1 MNHVD
6 GNALAGQLSDLFAFD
21 LTTAIGRC
29 VNCGTSGMLGAAMV
43 YIASP
48 GTVARCPHCGAVL
61 ATIVESDDTIWLSL
75 AGVTAIEVAKPR

>member
-29 VNCGTSGMLGAAMV
+29 INCGTSGMLGAAMV
-43 YIASP
+43 YQAGP

-61 ATIVESDDTIWLSL
+61 ATIVESGDKIWLSL
-75 AGVTAIEVAKPR
+75 AGLTAIEVAKPS

>member
-6 GNALAGQLSDLFAFD
+6 GNALAGRLSDLFAFD

-29 VNCGTSGMLGAAMV
+29 LNCGTSGMIGAAMV
-43 YIASP
+43 YEAGA

-61 ATIVESDDTIWLSL
+61 ATIVESDNKIWLSL
-75 AGVTAIEVAKPR
+75 AGVTAIEVARRA

>member
-1 MNHVD
+1 MTHVD

-29 VNCGTSGMLGAAMV
+29 VNCGTAGMIGAAMV
-43 YIASP
+43 YQASP

-61 ATIVESDDTIWLSL
+61 ATIVESDDKIWLSL
-75 AGVTAIEVAKPR
+75 AGVSALEVTKQA

>member
-1 MNHVD
+1 MTHVD
-6 GNALAGQLSDLFAFD
+6 GNALAGRLSDLFAFD

-29 VNCGTSGMLGAAMV
+29 LNCGTSGMIGAAMV
-43 YIASP
+43 YEAGA

-75 AGVTAIEVAKPR
+75 AGVSAVQVTKQA

>member
-29 VNCGTSGMLGAAMV
+29 VNCGTSGMIGAAMV
-43 YIASP
+43 YQAGP

-61 ATIVESDDTIWLSL
+61 ATIVQSDDKIWLSL
-75 AGVTAIEVAKPR
+75 SGVTALEVAKH